1 MSRLG
6 YRDWKLAARLRGRTR
21 RNNRPS
27 RLSRSPAGA
36 PARRGVALVI
46 VMVVVMMLSLAA
58 YGYNHQMVT
67 AYRLSRQHTERA
79 QARLAALSGI
89 EAMLALA
96 DLPEPIRQQR
106 LQDERSFRGQLVSE
120 SGAMGGAEADETW
133 SFTVV
138 APRLSTE
145 EPSQSD
151 PPWRFGLTHE
161 SAKLNVSMLR
171 RQERLFPGHA
181 RRTLLG
187 LPGATVADV
196 DAFLAEL
203 NLLPAPTRRDLQ
215 AELIE
220 RTAADP
226 GDPTVRV
233 ARLWTGGDWDHNERI
248 ERLERMVS
256 AATASSVANAESP
269 TVASTESPSVASE
282 AARHAWRNYLTF
294 HSGRRNVNRDGR
306 PRIDL
311 NAANLRGLHRELST
325 LWSEEHADFVILA
338 RQHGTVSSPPSVPTS
353 GDAAAEKPVIDFGR
367 AATSRLASP
376 LDLIGVAVRLPGS
389 GSAVRWVR
397 SPFRE
402 TAETGQLDLD
412 SLVDDV
418 TTESAAVLNG
428 QIDIL
433 RAPAGVLMGIPG
445 MTASLAARVIESR
458 QAAAAESA
466 ASPTVAW
473 LVTRQVIS
481 LGTLREWYPWIT
493 VGGDCYGGQ
502 AIGYRDSLSPLFR
515 TTFVI
520 DARYGAAR
528 IGRFQ
533 HWHGWGHGFDIRQ
546 LRGDAPSAVP

>member
-1 MSRLG
+1 MTRLG
-6 YRDWKLAARLRGRTR
+6 CPEWKLAARLRDRTR
-21 RNNRPS
+21 GSDRLGRPS
-27 RLSRSPAGA
+27 RSPTAGQS
-36 PARRGVALVI
+36 RRGVALVI
-46 VMVVVMMLSLAA
+46 VMVIVMMLSLAA
-58 YGYNHQMVT
+58 YGYNHQMIT

-106 LQDERSFRGQLVSE
+106 FQDERSFRGQLA
-120 SGAMGGAEADETW
+120 SGNGAFGGAEADESW

-138 APRLSTE
+138 APRLSAE
-145 EPSQSD
+145 EPSRSD
-151 PPWRFGLTHE
+151 PPWRFGLAHE
-161 SAKLNVSMLR
+161 SAKLNVPMLR

-196 DAFLAEL
+196 DAFLAEQ

-215 AELIE
+215 AELSE

-226 GDPTVRV
+226 GDPTARV

-256 AATASSVANAESP
+256 AAAAPSAAGAETPSIASD
-269 TVASTESPSVASE
+269 

-294 HSGRRNVNRDGR
+294 HSGRRNVNRAGR

-325 LWSEEHADFVILA
+325 LWSEAHADFVILA
-338 RQHGTVSSPPSVPTS
+338 RQYGSVSSPPSAPTS
-353 GDAAAEKPVIDFGR
+353 GDAAADKPVIDFGR
-367 AATSRLASP
+367 AAINRLASP

-389 GSAVRWVR
+389 GSAVRWVL

-402 TAETGQLDLD
+402 TAETGQLDLT

-418 TTESAAVLNG
+418 TTESAAVLDG

-433 RAPAGVLMGIPG
+433 RAPAEVLMGIPG
-445 MTASLAARVIESR
+445 MTTSLAARVIESR
-458 QAAAAESA
+458 QAAAADTA
-466 ASPTVAW
+466 TSPTVAW

-481 LGTLREWYPWIT
+481 LGTLRAWYPWIT
-493 VGGDCYGGQ
+493 VGGDCFGGQ